1 MQFLYSMPVAF
12 HIWPLICF
20 LCPLATRAG
29 PAGPRSM
36 VSSLSPYLAAAVP
49 SCAHGCLQ
57 SFIEENFPSSTC
69 QDSSDLKCLCTH
81 DSKTGLTL
89 GEGALRCLASECYQN
104 PTAIQ
109 QAINVYQVCQR
120 IPNEIQPTHHTLT
133 ATHVTV
139 TTIQQNIGSQP
150 TTMSRAA
157 VDPQAPFP
165 SSIGRPSLVSVS
177 STSDTSYPTGLV
189 TDTSIPPTAPTTFDI
204 LPTSDVIS
212 TTPAASTSATSS
224 EAATSTSA
232 SATAAAASASRPVLT
247 KPQIAGVAVGSVAA
261 AGLVFGL
268 LALFFC
274 LRERKRKNNRRSS
287 DASFGNDKIVIDEP
301 RTPSPPPGPAT
312 QDVERGNRAVEF
324 VVPDERQGK
333 GISARRQSKRWSQWR
348 KSMRLEDIGVAVA
361 PSPSNP
367 TQPHSPTT
375 PMSAASYETT
385 SKLLPDKPI
394 YSLYPPPLR
403 ISSYNQDT
411 NTVNQDISTVDG
423 SGPAFATFGG
433 PLPNLDPRPVPRG
446 RGTMDTSQ
454 TNLQFGRPTIRAVS
468 SDPFLDSTSSNRT
481 AAPMH
486 LQTLP
491 SQRAVSRPAD
501 VHHGRTDAREIHR
514 KPVPAR
520 LPPGVMRGESTI
532 ERLDWGTGI
541 PSHSAAAVAGP
552 SSSSR
557 DLPIRRKSSAR
568 RKFGG
573 KRPETFLST
582 SDTSFEDGDSDDDT
596 PAHQSYLSP
605 LIESPPSQSRA
616 AGIQY
621 PIIPTSAAESPSIN
635 RTARDGRR
643 EQIELNPASDRSL
656 SRGSPRTPIPAD
668 KPLPEIPG
676 GRELRERQQ
685 APNSS
690 GSSKVPPVKPGSA
703 KHAILV
709 ASGKEGIENIG
720 TPKSK
725 SSAEWTPMSTP
736 TRTRR

>member
-1 MQFLYSMPVAF
+1 MPVAL
-12 HIWPLICF
+12 HLWPLICF
-20 LCPLATRAG
+20 LCPFATRAG

-36 VSSLSPYLAAAVP
+36 VSSLSPYVVAVVP
-49 SCAHGCLQ
+49 SCAHGCLV
-57 SFIEENFPSSTC
+57 SFIEESFPSSTC
-69 QDSSDLKCLCTH
+69 QETSNLKCLCTS

-89 GEGALRCLASECYQN
+89 GEGALRCLASECYRN

-109 QAINVYQVCQR
+109 QAINVYQICQS
-120 IPNEIQPTHHTLT
+120 IPNANQPTHHTLT

-139 TTIQQNIGSQP
+139 TTVQQNIGNQP
-150 TTMSRAA
+150 TTMSRG
-157 VDPQAPFP
+157 DTDTKSPFP
-165 SSIGRPSLVSVS
+165 SSIIRPSPTSVPE
-177 STSDTSYPTGLV
+177 TSDAICPTGLV
-189 TDTSIPPTAPTTFDI
+189 TDTSIPAPI
-204 LPTSDVIS
+204 LPTLDFTS
-212 TTPAASTSATSS
+212 TTPTASISVTTS

-232 SATAAAASASRPVLT
+232 SQTAAAASAAQPVLT

-274 LRERKRKNNRRSS
+274 LRERKRKNRRSS
-287 DASFGNDKIVIDEP
+287 DASFGNDKIVVDEP
-301 RTPSPPPGPAT
+301 RTPSPPPGPET

-385 SKLLPDKPI
+385 SQLLPDKPI

-403 ISSYNQDT
+403 ISSYNQDPSA
-411 NTVNQDISTVDG
+411 VNQDITTVDG
-423 SGPAFATFGG
+423 SGLAFAGFGG
-433 PLPNLDPRPVPRG
+433 PLPSLAPRLAPRG

-454 TNLQFGRPTIRAVS
+454 TNLHFGQPTIRAVS
-468 SDPFLDSTSSNRT
+468 SDPFLDSTPNDRP

-491 SQRAVSRPAD
+491 SQRNRSTLSKPAD
-501 VHHGRTDAREIHR
+501 VHHGGSDGREIHR

-520 LPPGVMRGESTI
+520 LPLGVMRGESTI
-532 ERLDWGTGI
+532 ERLDWGAGI
-541 PSHSAAAVAGP
+541 PSQPAATVAGP

-557 DLPIRRKSSAR
+557 VLPVRRKSSAR
-568 RKFGG
+568 RKYVG

-582 SDTSFEDGDSDDDT
+582 SDTSFEDGDSDDE
-596 PAHQSYLSP
+596 PEPVSALSP

-616 AGIQY
+616 AGVQY
-621 PIIPTSAAESPSIN
+621 PGIPTSAAESPSIS
-635 RTARDGRR
+635 RTAHEVRR

-656 SRGSPRTPIPAD
+656 GRGSPRTPIPAD
-668 KPLPEIPG
+668 KPLPQIPG
-676 GRELRERQQ
+676 SKELKERQQ
-685 APNSS
+685 APNSN

-703 KHAILV
+703 KHKILV
-709 ASGKEGIENIG
+709 ASGQDGIENIG